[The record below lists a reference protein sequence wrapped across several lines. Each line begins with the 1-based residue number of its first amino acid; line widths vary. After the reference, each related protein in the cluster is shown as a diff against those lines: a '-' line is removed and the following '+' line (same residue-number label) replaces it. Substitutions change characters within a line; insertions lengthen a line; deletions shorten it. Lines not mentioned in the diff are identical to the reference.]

1 VFSLSRDEEERTQV
15 IELRWKHGQVERYR
29 TVLNDSVTDVKQEVG
44 GNPFTRVPIPFEPI
58 ELKQTLNTA

>member
-1 VFSLSRDEEERTQV
+1 M